1 MSRKRRKRRRPPA
14 PHHDVDYR
22 GALRRADEVL
32 ARNNVQPRPEDW
44 PEVVL
49 NRLTPEGPDRDEL
62 ARYIEA
68 HRERLGVGWA
78 RAMLRLEIF
87 FQADDHEAVIVHHD
101 RALSRYPRCAPFE
114 LYVAEQIGRQDGDWW
129 RARPMLQFAA
139 DHLPDRARPRYEL
152 GFLHYLLGDFPG
164 AVDWFNQAV
173 SRLTE
178 HDAGFQA
185 SRIFYNRGIARFILD
200 GDRKAARADTKQA
213 LEHDPGY
220 EQAQEFLRVLRRRKV
235 EWVPW

>member
-1 MSRKRRKRRRPPA
+1 MRRKRKNRRRPPT

-22 GALRRADEVL
+22 GALRQADEVL
-32 ARNNVQPRPEDW
+32 ARNNVQPRRADW

-49 NRLTPEGPDRDEL
+49 SWVTPEGPDRDEL

-78 RAMLRLEIF
+78 RAMLRLEVF
-87 FQADDHEAVIVHHD
+87 FQADDHEAIIVHHD
-101 RALSRYPRCAPFE
+101 RALSRYPRCALVE
-114 LYVAEQIGRQDGDWW
+114 LYAAVPLLRDDGDWW
-129 RARPMLQFAA
+129 RARPMLQYAA
-139 DHLPDRARPRYEL
+139 DHLPDRAWPRYEL

-164 AVDWFNQAV
+164 AVDWFNQAA

-178 HDAGFQA
+178 HDGAMLA
-185 SRIFYNRGIARFILD
+185 SRVFYNRGIARFILD
-200 GDRKAARADTKQA
+200 GDRKAARADMVQA